1 MKACHP
7 RFRKRQKPTASPA
20 QTPAGF
26 TRWRFFS
33 NSHWS
38 IAGKDLAGCAPTS
51 LAVNLPGL
59 QAGNRSKE
67 EIKAMRQKY
76 GVAEQWRMLMEEGQT
91 TVGRR
96 RLAHFYALLPSST
109 RCKMCN
115 VPFTGLIGQMMHL
128 LGKNPSNFNPHLCS
142 ACDAFARA
150 NPGGVEIRLSML
162 FADIRESTGLAE
174 RMNPAEFVKLIDRF
188 FATSTD
194 ILSQTDAII
203 DKLAGDQVSGYY
215 VPGLAGPKH
224 ARVAVQAAQ
233 ALLRATGHGD
243 RDGPWIP
250 VGIGVHTGEAFIGAV
265 GTQGGI
271 TDVTALGDAVNIAAR
286 LGANARPGEILV
298 SQETYSDAGF
308 DLGDLEQRELALKGR
323 SKSVLVYVF

>member
-1 MKACHP
+1 
-7 RFRKRQKPTASPA
+7 
-20 QTPAGF
+20 
-26 TRWRFFS
+26 
-33 NSHWS
+33 
-38 IAGKDLAGCAPTS
+38 
-51 LAVNLPGL
+51 
-59 QAGNRSKE
+59 
-67 EIKAMRQKY
+67 
-76 GVAEQWRMLMEEGQT
+76 
-91 TVGRR
+91 
-96 RLAHFYALLPSST
+96 
-109 RCKMCN
+109 
-115 VPFTGLIGQMMHL
+115 
-128 LGKNPSNFNPHLCS
+128 
-142 ACDAFARA
+142 
-150 NPGGVEIRLSML
+150 ML

-286 LGANARPGEILV
+286 LASNARPGEILI
-298 SQETYSDAGF
+298 SQETYSEAGF
-308 DLGDLEQRELALKGR
+308 DLGDLEQRELTLKGR
-323 SKSVLVYVF
+323 SKSVPVYVL

>member
-1 MKACHP
+1 
-7 RFRKRQKPTASPA
+7 
-20 QTPAGF
+20 
-26 TRWRFFS
+26 
-33 NSHWS
+33 
-38 IAGKDLAGCAPTS
+38 
-51 LAVNLPGL
+51 
-59 QAGNRSKE
+59 
-67 EIKAMRQKY
+67 
-76 GVAEQWRMLMEEGQT
+76 MLMEEGQT

-286 LGANARPGEILV
+286 LASNARPGEILI
-298 SQETYSDAGF
+298 SQETYSEAGF
-308 DLGDLEQRELALKGR
+308 DLGDLEQRELTLKGR
-323 SKSVLVYVF
+323 SKLVSVYVL